1 MEKILVFGYGN
12 IVKHHIKNIRLINP
26 NVKFLIVAKNAYKH
40 SDQQGIKIVKNFKDL
55 NLKLFKTVLICSPA
69 NTHLRYLQHFIKRKV
84 KVFIE
89 KPLDTNLKLAEKILK
104 SKNIIKAD
112 IKIGY
117 VFKYSKLAN
126 KIKNFLK
133 REYLGNIKEV
143 EILSSSYLPNWRKNK
158 DYKRSVSAQK
168 KLGGG
173 VLLELSHEIDY
184 LFWFFGEPQSFQSS
198 LYFSKSIKTDVE
210 TGAIIKMIYKKGF
223 TVVMKLD
230 FHSKNKNERFCKIY
244 GSKKKL
250 SWYINKKNILIK
262 NNNNK
267 LIKKIYDNS
276 DMFYDQMYSFIK
288 KKRSQSTIKKEYVNS
303 LNILKFI
310 KKVKLKGKIYEK

>member
-126 KIKNFLK
+126 KIKIFLK
-133 REYLGNIKEV
+133 ENTL
-143 EILSSSYLPNWRKNK
+143 EILRKLKFYLPLT
-158 DYKRSVSAQK
+158 YPT
-168 KLGGG
+168 
-173 VLLELSHEIDY
+173 
-184 LFWFFGEPQSFQSS
+184 GE
-198 LYFSKSIKTDVE
+198 KTK
-210 TGAIIKMIYKKGF
+210 IIKDLF
-223 TVVMKLD
+223 Q
-230 FHSKNKNERFCKIY
+230 H
-244 GSKKKL
+244 
-250 SWYINKKNILIK
+250 KKNLEEG
-262 NNNNK
+262 
-267 LIKKIYDNS
+267 
-276 DMFYDQMYSFIK
+276 FY
-288 KKRSQSTIKKEYVNS
+288 
-303 LNILKFI
+303 
-310 KKVKLKGKIYEK
+310 

>member
-1 MEKILVFGYGN
+1 MLTSKYSFTVFTTFY
-12 IVKHHIKNIRLINP
+12 
-26 NVKFLIVAKNAYKH
+26 
-40 SDQQGIKIVKNFKDL
+40 
-55 NLKLFKTVLICSPA
+55 
-69 NTHLRYLQHFIKRKV
+69 KRKV

-168 KLGGG
+168 N
-173 VLLELSHEIDY
+173 LEE
-184 LFWFFGEPQSFQSS
+184 
-198 LYFSKSIKTDVE
+198 
-210 TGAIIKMIYKKGF
+210 GF
-223 TVVMKLD
+223 
-230 FHSKNKNERFCKIY
+230 Y
-244 GSKKKL
+244 
-250 SWYINKKNILIK
+250 
-262 NNNNK
+262 
-267 LIKKIYDNS
+267 
-276 DMFYDQMYSFIK
+276 
-288 KKRSQSTIKKEYVNS
+288 
-303 LNILKFI
+303 
-310 KKVKLKGKIYEK
+310 